1 MSFVV
6 QGYNNTSAP
15 NKMVK
20 NLAAKG
26 TFTGTLKGP
35 CDILNPVV
43 TIDSATYPEYLN
55 YAYIEQF
62 RRYYFVIDIVCE
74 INGLYTLH
82 MQVDPLLTYRK
93 ELEAKTAVIARQEN
107 SFNMYIPDADFKVEQ
122 RTRTQRIEFPNSF
135 PRNPIYVLTTV

>member
-20 NLAAKG
+20 NLTANG
-26 TFTGTLKGP
+26 TFTGVLKGP
-35 CDILNPVV
+35 CDILNPVIM
-43 TIDSATYPEYLN
+43 IDSATYPENLN

-62 RRYYFVIDIVCE
+62 KRYYFVTDIICE
-74 INGLYTLH
+74 INGLYTLQ
-82 MQVDPLLTYRK
+82 MQVDPLTTYRQSISG
-93 ELEAKTAVIARQEN
+93 KTAVIARQEN
-107 SFNMYIPDADFKVEQ
+107 SFDLYIPDADFKVEQ

>member
-1 MSFVV
+1 MSFVI
-6 QGYNNTSAP
+6 QGYDNMSAP

-20 NLAAKG
+20 NLKANG

-43 TIDSATYPEYLN
+43 TIDSATYPKNLN
-55 YAYIEQF
+55 YANIEQF
-62 RRYYFVIDIVCE
+62 GRYYFVINIVHE
-74 INGLYTLH
+74 INGLYTLQ
-82 MQVDPLLTYRK
+82 MQVDPLTTYRK